1 MAQENLDGIRLD
13 LYSRKDGLVF
23 QSDLGKNQVE
33 IKGLNN
39 GDSFKAGDYK
49 VSFEDTE
56 GNVSNTVDV
65 PEFTVGATSSSA
77 PASSASGALASG
89 SLAKSGAPTSA
100 KPGDH

>member
-33 IKGLNN
+33 IKGLNK
-39 GDSFKAGDYK
+39 GDNFKAGDYK

-65 PEFTVGATSSSA
+65 PAFTVGATSSSV
-77 PASSASGALASG
+77 PASSASSAGASASP
-89 SLAKSGAPTSA
+89 AKSGAPTSA
-100 KPGDH
+100 KPADH

>member
-33 IKGLNN
+33 IKGLNK

-65 PEFTVGATSSSA
+65 PAFTVGSASSST
-77 PASSASGALASG
+77 PVSSASSAGASASP
-89 SLAKSGAPTSA
+89 AKSGAPTSA

>member
-33 IKGLNN
+33 IKGLNK

-65 PEFTVGATSSSA
+65 PAFTVGSASST
-77 PASSASGALASG
+77 PASSASGALASA
-89 SLAKSGAPTSA
+89 SPAKSGAPTSA

>member
-23 QSDLGKNQVE
+23 QSDLGKNRVE
-33 IKGLNN
+33 IKGLNK
-39 GDSFKAGDYK
+39 GDNFKAGDYK

-65 PEFTVGATSSSA
+65 PAFTVGSASSA
-77 PASSASGALASG
+77 PVSSASSPVASATP
-89 SLAKSGAPTSA
+89 AKSGAPTSA

>member
-33 IKGLNN
+33 IKGLNK

-49 VSFEDTE
+49 VTFEDTE

-65 PEFTVGATSSSA
+65 PAFTVGSASSA
-77 PASSASGALASG
+77 PVSSASGTLASA
-89 SLAKSGAPTSA
+89 SPAKSGAPTSA

>member
-33 IKGLNN
+33 IKGLNK

-65 PEFTVGATSSSA
+65 PAFTVGSASSA
-77 PASSASGALASG
+77 PASSASSAGASG
-89 SLAKSGAPTSA
+89 SPAKSGAPTSA

>member
-33 IKGLNN
+33 IKGLNK

-65 PEFTVGATSSSA
+65 PAFTVGSASSSA
-77 PASSASGALASG
+77 SSVGASASP
-89 SLAKSGAPTSA
+89 AKSGAPTSA